1 MSELLLLLER
11 KKEVVEE
18 RMESNA
24 HQQKEKKKKNGKQLC
39 FRKPTS
45 EAWLLSSTDLLQNP
59 NDLVIELLRKV
70 YKRVPCS
77 AEQKYL
83 VFVITSK
90 SQKTLDLIPVQ

>member
-1 MSELLLLLER
+1 
-11 KKEVVEE
+11 
-18 RMESNA
+18 MESNA
-24 HQQKEKKKKNGKQLC
+24 NQQKEKKKKNHGKQLC

-83 VFVITSK
+83 VFVITSNLRVK
-90 SQKTLDLIPVQ
+90 RHLILFLFSN

>member
-1 MSELLLLLER
+1 MKKDGVQSKSAKR
-11 KKEVVEE
+11 K
-18 RMESNA
+18 
-24 HQQKEKKKKNGKQLC
+24 KKKKNHGKQLC

-83 VFVITSK
+83 VFVITAK

>member
-1 MSELLLLLER
+1 ML
-11 KKEVVEE
+11 
-18 RMESNA
+18 
-24 HQQKEKKKKNGKQLC
+24 
-39 FRKPTS
+39 TS
-45 EAWLLSSTDLLQNP
+45 ITVDIVAARSMQWPGTDLLQNP